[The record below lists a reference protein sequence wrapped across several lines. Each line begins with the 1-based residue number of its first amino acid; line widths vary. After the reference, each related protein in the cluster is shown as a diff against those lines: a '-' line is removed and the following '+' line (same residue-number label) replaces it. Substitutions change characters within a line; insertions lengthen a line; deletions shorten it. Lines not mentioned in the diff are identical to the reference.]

1 MFSFLSGGEKRTRKE
16 SHKPAW
22 VGPLRPPVSGAC
34 VCLQKIFCG
43 FFFFVLFLSVKE
55 KEPKRKLRNPPGL
68 ARCARPSAALAFPA
82 KIFCGA
88 FLSEKPRREKWV
100 TDEGGGRPNRRETNA
115 AGRAARWPAFI
126 PLPDKVSFLWFFRSF
141 PERKERTDHCAP
153 DARKAGD
160 GTPDGLRASPLPV
173 KVSFLWF
180 FRSFP
185 ERKERT
191 FSPSTVACNAGCG
204 PSAGLRANP
213 PDKVSF
219 LWFFRSF
226 PERKERTERKRKRN
240 VKAKGSCVSR
250 RPCPRPV

>member
-22 VGPLRPPVSGAC
+22 VGPLRPPVSGTCFARKNILRVFLLRSFSFCERKRTKKKAQKPAWIGPLRASVSGAC
-34 VCLQKIFCG
+34 LPRKKYFAG
-43 FFFFVLFLSVKE
+43 LFF
-55 KEPKRKLRNPPGL
+55 
-68 ARCARPSAALAFPA
+68 
-82 KIFCGA
+82 
-88 FLSEKPRREKWV
+88 EKPRREKWV
-100 TDEGGGRPNRRETNA
+100 TDEGGRLPNRRETNA

-160 GTPDGLRASPLPV
+160 GTPDGLRASPLSV
-173 KVSFLWF
+173 
-180 FRSFP
+180 
-185 ERKERT
+185 
-191 FSPSTVACNAGCG
+191 
-204 PSAGLRANP
+204 
-213 PDKVSF
+213 KVSF

>member
-16 SHKPAW
+16 SHKPACKE
-22 VGPLRPPVSGAC
+22 PLRPPVSGTCFARKNILR
-34 VCLQKIFCG
+34 V
-43 FFFFVLFLSVKE
+43 FL
-55 KEPKRKLRNPPGL
+55 L
-68 ARCARPSAALAFPA
+68 
-82 KIFCGA
+82 
-88 FLSEKPRREKWV
+88 
-100 TDEGGGRPNRRETNA
+100 
-115 AGRAARWPAFI
+115 
-126 PLPDKVSFLWFFRSF
+126 RSF
-141 PERKERTDHCAP
+141 SFCERKRTKK
-153 DARKAGD
+153 KAQKPAWIG
-160 GTPDGLRASPLPV
+160 PLRASVSGACLPRKKYFAGLFFQKSPAGKKRRSERWERAAQKFPCNSHPV

-213 PDKVSF
+213 PNKVSF